1 MTQAQ
6 CGRCTRPMPDTAYC
20 CSVCGDGLGRNLV
33 IAGGLMPELVTTVAR
48 LDRIGQA
55 GRGNGENPL
64 PVNLEAA
71 AAADEIANTFG
82 TWARH
87 VSEERGKAVD
97 GEPAAWLA
105 KQVDWLRYR
114 PEAEEAFDELDDACR
129 RLRRTIDIPVPR
141 WYAGP
146 CTCGTELYAASQ
158 AATVRCS
165 NEDCRA
171 EYDAKERKAWLL
183 GEARD
188 VLAHAGW
195 IASAAS
201 ALGEPVTADMIY
213 GYVRRGRLVNHGHD
227 GLRRPLYRV
236 GDVLD
241 VLARVAA

>member
-1 MTQAQ
+1 MTQPT
-6 CGRCTRPMPDTAYC
+6 CERCARPMPDTAYC
-20 CSVCGDGLGRNLV
+20 CGICADQLARELT
-33 IAGGLMPELVTTVAR
+33 AAADLMPELITTVAR
-48 LDRIGQA
+48 LDRIGQE
-55 GRGNGENPL
+55 GRGSGENPL

-71 AAADEIANTFG
+71 EAEAAITNTFT

-87 VSEERGKAVD
+87 VSGERGKD
-97 GEPAAWLA
+97 IDSDPARWLA
-105 KQVDWLRYR
+105 GHLGWLRYR
-114 PEAEEAFDELDDACR
+114 QEATEAFDELTYACR
-129 RLRRTIDIPVPR
+129 LLRRTIDLPVPR

-146 CTCGTELYAASQ
+146 CACGTDLYAASQ
-158 AATVRCS
+158 ATTVRCR
-165 NEDCRA
+165 DCNTA
-171 EYDAKERKAWLL
+171 YDARDRKAWLL
-183 GEARD
+183 EQARD

-213 GYVRRGRLVNHGHD
+213 GYVRRGRLLRHGQD